1 MLTFYNHYRSLSS
14 VTDGRGDAF
23 RHALWNYRMAQALG
37 KEQAKKF
44 ADAYEVDGLR
54 NGADRRAVAM
64 DLFNNNVGRNL
75 KPIPGGKL

>member
-1 MLTFYNHYRSLSS
+1 
-14 VTDGRGDAF
+14 
-23 RHALWNYRMAQALG
+23 MAQAVG